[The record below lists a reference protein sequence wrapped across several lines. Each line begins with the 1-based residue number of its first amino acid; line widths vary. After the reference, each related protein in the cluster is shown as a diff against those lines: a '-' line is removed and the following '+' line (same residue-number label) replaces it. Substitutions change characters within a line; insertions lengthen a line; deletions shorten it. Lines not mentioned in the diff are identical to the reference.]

1 MTHRGF
7 TLIEAMVAVSIMAI
21 AIAAPMYAASRTIAA
36 AQLSA
41 EKLTATYLAQEGVE
55 YVRKVRDD
63 AYLQHI
69 ADLSTA
75 WAEFTNRV
83 AVCTGS
89 QIGCTVDSISSPDIA
104 QCAGDPATTCTPL
117 YRNLFK
123 QYTQSSVGSASEKS
137 VFTRYVQVRTV
148 HQDRE
153 VEVVSTVV
161 WQSHGVTQSV
171 SVTDHLTAWH

>member
-55 YVRKVRDD
+55 YVRKMRDD
-63 AYLQHI
+63 AYLASISDQR
-69 ADLSTA
+69 TA
-75 WAEFTNRV
+75 WSAFSSRV
-83 AVCTGS
+83 DICAGS
-89 QIGCTVDSISSPDIA
+89 QIGCTIDTIGPSAFA
-104 QCAGDPATTCTPL
+104 QCAGDPATTCQPL
-117 YRNLFK
+117 YRNILQ
-123 QYTQSSVGSASEKS
+123 QYTQAVTEDKTIY
-137 VFTRYVQVRTV
+137 TRYVQVSIVDTNT
-148 HQDRE
+148 E
-153 VEVVSTVV
+153 MKVVSTVV
-161 WQSHGVTQSV
+161 WQSHGVAQSV